1 MILVV
6 PNAFPAEAL
15 MTKAI
20 RRTAT
25 ALAAL
30 VVLSPF
36 LSAGGADGPPKD
48 VFVDVDLAFR
58 EFYAQDRAEIL
69 AKIGPTILV
78 EMDSLVLLR
87 NGTRTESVAIPPIYH
102 RLKAVS
108 HVPLALYVALAP
120 FKDGSVSEDRLG
132 RLKAFRARIDEVSN
146 ALEGSGFSP
155 EQVERSRP
163 LLRRSAA
170 FLDEVLKTG
179 RCEPAALKALTR
191 DAAPVVL
198 ANVADSVKAQVD
210 AYHAQV
216 SAWRRQMPEAEWSGL
231 HVVVLGPQMPRRRN
245 VAVQYFAKLMGLPG
259 EGRRLVYAEVLSGE
273 QQALNLLATHRLDS
287 ELAVAFFGDPER
299 MEIDL
304 LGNAAATYLDAFDFD
319 R

>member
-1 MILVV
+1 
-6 PNAFPAEAL
+6 

-20 RRTAT
+20 RRAAT

-30 VVLSPF
+30 VVFSPF
-36 LSAGGADGPPKD
+36 LPAIRADGPPRD
-48 VFVDVDLAFR
+48 VFVDVDLSFR
-58 EFYAQDRAEIL
+58 EFYAQDRAAIL
-69 AKIGPTILV
+69 AELPPTILV

-87 NGTRTESVAIPPIYH
+87 GGKRTESIAIPPIYH
-102 RLKAVS
+102 RLKSVS
-108 HVPLALYVALAP
+108 HVPLALYVALVP
-120 FKDGSVSEDRLG
+120 SGDGAVADDRLS
-132 RLKAFRARIDEVSN
+132 RLRAFRVRIDEVSG
-146 ALEGSGFSP
+146 ALEGSGFTP
-155 EQVERSRP
+155 AQIERSRP

-179 RCEPAALKALTR
+179 RCEAAGLRALTK
-191 DAAPVVL
+191 DAGPVVL

-216 SAWRRQMPEAEWSGL
+216 SAWRRQMPAEEWSKL
-231 HVVVLGPQMPRRRN
+231 HVLVLGPQMPRRRN

-259 EGRRLVYAEVLSGE
+259 ESRRLVYAEVLSGE

-304 LGNAAATYLDAFDFD
+304 LGNAASAYLDAFDFD